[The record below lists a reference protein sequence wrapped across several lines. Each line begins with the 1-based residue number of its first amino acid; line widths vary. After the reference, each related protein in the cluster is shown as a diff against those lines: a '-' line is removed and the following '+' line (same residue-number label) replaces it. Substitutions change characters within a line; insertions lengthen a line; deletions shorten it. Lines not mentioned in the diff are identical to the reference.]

1 MIFLDLMNVVLVSGV
16 QQSGSLTTYTCIY
29 FFSNSFP
36 IRFLHNHPQFP
47 LKTLMD
53 PLPSASQT
61 VKQVKRRRW
70 NREMAHQSDHVL
82 LDRTSQM
89 AATLLV
95 KQLEDVAI

>member
-1 MIFLDLMNVVLVSGV
+1 
-16 QQSGSLTTYTCIY
+16 
-29 FFSNSFP
+29 
-36 IRFLHNHPQFP
+36 
-47 LKTLMD
+47 MD

-61 VKQVKRRRW
+61 VKQVKRMRW